1 MPLQQHIYLSLARYL
16 SSNPLASSGLIL
28 LCSLPSF
35 LLAAFHTQMYPF
47 WLSALVITLPALEFP
62 LIFALHPVALG
73 RPAPTPTPAS
83 PPSAAQL
90 ALQAAVFFLLEAF
103 SRAILLPSIV
113 GVVARRERQLEHDQH
128 NGHGHDHG
136 DPGAEDGMTT
146 ATAIIMDYSTPRIAL
161 MVGIAVMGTPS
172 RLMRPLGTLHPLSM
186 TGWMIAHQNLAA
198 LVRCR
203 GPA

>member
-1 MPLQQHIYLSLARYL
+1 
-16 SSNPLASSGLIL
+16 
-28 LCSLPSF
+28 
-35 LLAAFHTQMYPF
+35 MYPF

-62 LIFALHPVALG
+62 LIFALHPAALG

-103 SRAILLPSIV
+103 SRAVLLPSIV
-113 GVVARRERQLEHDQH
+113 GVVARRERQREHDQH

-186 TGWMIAHQNLAA
+186 TGWMIVHQNLAA